1 MGLLFQ
7 SRGARLKLSSPQGQ
21 APSTASLKEAG
32 FDFFLRELVFSLE
45 YLPILDCK
53 VHETML

>member
-32 FDFFLRELVFSLE
+32 FDFFFKGAGIFFGVFA
-45 YLPILDCK
+45 
-53 VHETML
+53 HT